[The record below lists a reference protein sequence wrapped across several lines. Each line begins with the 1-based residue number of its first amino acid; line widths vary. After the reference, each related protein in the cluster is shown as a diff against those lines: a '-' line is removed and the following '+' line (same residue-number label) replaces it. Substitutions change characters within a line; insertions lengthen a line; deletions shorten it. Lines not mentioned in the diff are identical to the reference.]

1 VSQGVVS
8 GDGEPVKQGVC
19 LFLLQTADRSSR
31 GFNISTEAGDRQQ
44 GVKGCLCRRCS
55 IKQGF
60 WFMTEG
66 ETADNEIGFRFWVID
81 GSRRVVA
88 MVYVGSWRKD

>member
-1 VSQGVVS
+1 
-8 GDGEPVKQGVC
+8 
-19 LFLLQTADRSSR
+19 
-31 GFNISTEAGDRQQ
+31 
-44 GVKGCLCRRCS
+44 
-55 IKQGF
+55 
-60 WFMTEG
+60 MTEG